1 MYDNPYTP
9 NNKGQRLAQMLQ
21 VSQSAATSAP
31 APKQFLNTYPPR
43 KPASPGMTTPQG
55 GQDRGAFDYGR

>member
-1 MYDNPYTP
+1 MYDNAYTP
-9 NNKGQRLAQMLQ
+9 DNKGQRLAQMLQ
-21 VSQSAATSAP
+21 VSQTAATAVP

>member
-1 MYDNPYTP
+1 MYDNPYQPQTQ
-9 NNKGQRLAQMLQ
+9 GQKLAQMLQ
-21 VSQSAATSAP
+21 VSQTASNVNT

-43 KPASPGMTTPQG
+43 KPSTPGMTTPQG